1 MRVTNFDQ
9 IGLKNIVN
17 RYLKGKDIDVHDR
30 LFNFNKSINNL
41 ADIKDRIK
49 IIIDKCKLGKRD

>member
-1 MRVTNFDQ
+1 MHVTNFDQ

-30 LFNFNKSINNL
+30 LFNFNKSIKNV
-41 ADIKDRIK
+41 ADIKNGIK
-49 IIIDKCKLGKRD
+49 IIDKCKLEKRD